1 MADKPVL
8 AQAPGAD
15 REAAAAPEA
24 GVDDDG
30 AANGKARWQKQTF
43 EPSTAQRPE
52 RDVPFITASSRPV
65 EALYTRQDLADRNLE
80 HDADIGY
87 PGEFPYTR
95 GIHPTG
101 YRGKFWTMRQ
111 FAGFGTAEDSN
122 ERYRRLLESGQ
133 TGLSVAFHHPTLVG
147 RDSDDPIARG
157 EVGKQGVAVDS
168 LADMETLFDR
178 IPLDQVTTSMTINH
192 PACVLLCM
200 YVAVGEKKGIDRKV
214 LAGTIQNDVLKEFIA
229 QKTFVFPPRPTMRIM
244 GDIIEWCTA
253 ELPRWNWVSVSG
265 YHIREAGS
273 TAVQE
278 LAFTLRDGM
287 EYIQVG
293 LDRGLDI
300 DAFAPRLSFFFNAH
314 NDLFE
319 EVAKYRAAR
328 KLWARYMRDRYG
340 AKSPRSWWMRFHTQ
354 TAGCTLL
361 DRQPRNNVMRVTIQA
376 LAAVMGGTQSLH
388 TNALDETIA
397 LPTEEHAIIALRTQQ
412 VIAHESGVA
421 NTVDPLGGS
430 YYVES
435 LTADMEQE
443 AEEIFAKIDE
453 LGGMVAA
460 IDNGYP
466 QREIQEAAYQYQK
479 EIEGNDRIIV
489 GQNAFIE
496 EMGEP
501 IDYLYI
507 DDSIEEKQVERLAGL
522 RQRRD
527 AGAVERALERVR
539 GAASSDDNLMPA
551 ILEAVHG
558 YATVGEICGAMREVF
573 GEYQEQPIF

>member
-1 MADKPVL
+1 MAYKPVL
-8 AQAPGAD
+8 PRSALTECECVTDPEGNAD
-15 REAAAAPEA
+15 HKPS
-24 GVDDDG
+24 
-30 AANGKARWQKQTF
+30 NGKARWYKQTF
-43 EPSTAQRPE
+43 DPVIAKHPE
-52 RDVPFITASSRPV
+52 RDAAFITASSTPV
-65 EALYTRQDLADRNLE
+65 EALYTREDLADRNLSY
-80 HDADIGY
+80 ATDIGY

-101 YRGKFWTMRQ
+101 YRGKLWTMRQ

-122 ERYRRLLESGQ
+122 ERYLRLLELGQ

-147 RDSDDPIARG
+147 RDSDEPISRG
-157 EVGKQGVAVDS
+157 EVGKQGVAIDS

-200 YVAVGEKKGIDRKV
+200 YVAAGEKKGIAPQD

-229 QKTFVFPPRPTMRIM
+229 QKTFVFPPIPTMRIM
-244 GDIIEWCTA
+244 GDVIEWCTA
-253 ELPRWNWVSVSG
+253 EMPRWNWVSVSG

-273 TAVQE
+273 TAAQE

-287 EYIQVG
+287 EYVQVG

-300 DAFAPRLSFFFNAH
+300 DSFAPRLSFFFNAH

-340 AKSPRSWWMRFHTQ
+340 AKSPRSWWIRFHAQ

-361 DRQPRNNVMRVTIQA
+361 DRQPRNNVMRVTLQA

-397 LPTEEHAIIALRTQQ
+397 LPTEENALIALRTQQ
-412 VIAHESGVA
+412 IIAHESGVA

-435 LTADMEQE
+435 LTADMEEQ
-443 AEEIFAKIDE
+443 AEEIFTKIDE

-479 EIEGNDRIIV
+479 EIEENQRVIV
-489 GQNAFIE
+489 GQNDFTGE
-496 EMGEP
+496 VGEP

-507 DDSIEEKQVERLAGL
+507 DDTVEEKQVERLAAL
-522 RQRRD
+522 RRRRD
-527 AGAVERALERVR
+527 AGAVERAVEAVR
-539 GAASSDDNLMPA
+539 CAAASDVNLMPA
-551 ILEAVHG
+551 ILEAVHA
-558 YATVGEICGAMREVF
+558 YATVGEICGAMRDVF

>member
-1 MADKPVL
+1 MTDDPVL
-8 AQAPGAD
+8 TQPRETESAPGS
-15 REAAAAPEA
+15 E
-24 GVDDDG
+24 
-30 AANGKARWQKQTF
+30 NGKARWQKVTY
-43 EPSTAQRPE
+43 EPAREQRPE

-65 EALYTRQDLADRNLE
+65 QALYAAEDVAQRGVKFDR
-80 HDADIGY
+80 DVGY

-101 YRGKFWTMRQ
+101 YRGKLWTMRQ
-111 FAGFGTAEDSN
+111 FAGFGTARDSN
-122 ERYRRLLESGQ
+122 QRYKKLLESGQ

-157 EVGKQGVAVDS
+157 EVGKQGVAIDS
-168 LADMETLFDR
+168 LADMETLFDE
-178 IPLDQVTTSMTINH
+178 IPQDEVTTSMTINH
-192 PACVLLCM
+192 PAIVLLAM
-200 YVAVGEKKGIDRKV
+200 YVAAAENKGIDRKL

-244 GDIIEWCTA
+244 GDIIEWCTV

-273 TAVQE
+273 TAAQE

-293 LDRGLDI
+293 LERGLDV

-328 KLWARYMRDRYG
+328 NLWARYMRERYG

-361 DRQPRNNVMRVTIQA
+361 DRQPRNNLMRVTIQA

-397 LPTEEHAIIALRTQQ
+397 LPTEENAILALRTQQ
-412 VIAHESGVA
+412 VIAYESGVS
-421 NTVDPLGGS
+421 NTIDPLGGS
-430 YYVES
+430 YFVES
-435 LTADMEQE
+435 LTADMERE

-453 LGGMVAA
+453 LGGMVPA

-466 QREIQEAAYQYQK
+466 QREIQEAAFQYQK
-479 EIEGNDRIIV
+479 EIEAEERIIV
-489 GQNAFIE
+489 GQNAFTDDIS
-496 EMGEP
+496 EP
-501 IDYLYI
+501 IEYLYI
-507 DDSIEEKQVERLAGL
+507 DDSVEDEQIEALNAL
-522 RQRRD
+522 RARRD
-527 AGAVERALERVR
+527 AAAVERTLEGVR
-539 GAASSDDNLMPA
+539 RAAQGDDNLMPA
-551 ILEAVHG
+551 ILEAVHV
-558 YATVGEICGAMREVF
+558 YATVGEICGAMRDVF

>member
-8 AQAPGAD
+8 SRSAVTECEGVTGPEGNAD
-15 REAAAAPEA
+15 QKPS
-24 GVDDDG
+24 
-30 AANGKARWQKQTF
+30 NGKARWYKQTF
-43 EPSTAQRPE
+43 DPVIAKHPE
-52 RDVPFITASSRPV
+52 RDAAFITASSTPV
-65 EALYTRQDLADRNLE
+65 EALYTREDLADRNLSF
-80 HDADIGY
+80 DRDIGY

-101 YRGKFWTMRQ
+101 YRGKLWTMRQ

-122 ERYRRLLESGQ
+122 ERYLRLLELGQ

-147 RDSDDPIARG
+147 RDSDEPISRG
-157 EVGKQGVAVDS
+157 EVGKQGVAIDS

-200 YVAVGEKKGIDRKV
+200 YVAAGEKKGIAPQD

-229 QKTFVFPPRPTMRIM
+229 QKTFVFPPIPTMRIM
-244 GDIIEWCTA
+244 GDVIEWCTA
-253 ELPRWNWVSVSG
+253 EMPRWNWVSVSG

-273 TAVQE
+273 TAAQE

-287 EYIQVG
+287 EYVQAG

-300 DAFAPRLSFFFNAH
+300 DSFAPRLSFFFNAH

-340 AKSPRSWWMRFHTQ
+340 AKSPRSWWIRFHAQ

-361 DRQPRNNVMRVTIQA
+361 DRQPRNNVMRVTLQA

-397 LPTEEHAIIALRTQQ
+397 LPTEENALIALRTQQ
-412 VIAHESGVA
+412 IIAHESGVA

-435 LTADMEQE
+435 LTADMEEQ
-443 AEEIFAKIDE
+443 AEEIFTKIDE

-479 EIEGNDRIIV
+479 EIEDNQRIIV
-489 GQNAFIE
+489 GQNDFTGE
-496 EMGEP
+496 LGEP

-507 DDSIEEKQVERLAGL
+507 DDTVEEKQVERLAAL
-522 RQRRD
+522 RRRRD
-527 AGAVERALERVR
+527 AGRVERALEAVR
-539 GAASSDDNLMPA
+539 YAAGSDANLMPA
-551 ILEAVHG
+551 ILEAVHA
-558 YATVGEICGAMREVF
+558 YATVGEICGAMRDVF

>member
-8 AQAPGAD
+8 PRSAVTECEGVTDPEGNAD
-15 REAAAAPEA
+15 HKPS
-24 GVDDDG
+24 
-30 AANGKARWQKQTF
+30 NGKARWYKQTF
-43 EPSTAQRPE
+43 DPVIAKHPE
-52 RDVPFITASSRPV
+52 RDAAFITASSTPV
-65 EALYTRQDLADRNLE
+65 EALYTREDLADRNLSF
-80 HDADIGY
+80 DRDIGY

-101 YRGKFWTMRQ
+101 YRGKLWTMRQ

-122 ERYRRLLESGQ
+122 ERYLRLLELGQ

-147 RDSDDPIARG
+147 RDSDEPISRG
-157 EVGKQGVAVDS
+157 EVGKQGVAIDS

-200 YVAVGEKKGIDRKV
+200 YVAAGEKKGIAPQD

-229 QKTFVFPPRPTMRIM
+229 QKTFVFPPIPTMRIM
-244 GDIIEWCTA
+244 GDVIEWCTA
-253 ELPRWNWVSVSG
+253 EMPRWNWVSVSG

-273 TAVQE
+273 TAAQE
-278 LAFTLRDGM
+278 LAFALRDGM
-287 EYIQVG
+287 EYVQVG

-300 DAFAPRLSFFFNAH
+300 DSFAPRLSFFFNAH

-340 AKSPRSWWMRFHTQ
+340 AKSPRSWWIRFHAQ

-361 DRQPRNNVMRVTIQA
+361 DRQPRNNVMRVTLQA

-397 LPTEEHAIIALRTQQ
+397 LPTEENALIALRTQQ
-412 VIAHESGVA
+412 IIAHESGVA

-435 LTADMEQE
+435 LTADMEEQ
-443 AEEIFAKIDE
+443 AEEIFTKIDE

-479 EIEGNDRIIV
+479 EIEDNQRIIV
-489 GQNAFIE
+489 GQNDFTGE
-496 EMGEP
+496 LGEP

-507 DDSIEEKQVERLAGL
+507 DDTVEEKQVERLAAL
-522 RQRRD
+522 RRRRD
-527 AGAVERALERVR
+527 AGAVERAVEAVR
-539 GAASSDDNLMPA
+539 CAAASDVNLMPA
-551 ILEAVHG
+551 ILEAVHA
-558 YATVGEICGAMREVF
+558 YATVGEICGAMRDVF

>member
-1 MADKPVL
+1 
-8 AQAPGAD
+8 
-15 REAAAAPEA
+15 
-24 GVDDDG
+24 
-30 AANGKARWQKQTF
+30 
-43 EPSTAQRPE
+43 
-52 RDVPFITASSRPV
+52 
-65 EALYTRQDLADRNLE
+65 
-80 HDADIGY
+80 
-87 PGEFPYTR
+87 
-95 GIHPTG
+95 
-101 YRGKFWTMRQ
+101 MRQ
-111 FAGFGTAEDSN
+111 FAGFGSPEDSN
-122 ERYRRLLESGQ
+122 RRFRRLLESGQ

-157 EVGKQGVAVDS
+157 EVGKQGVAIDS
-168 LADMETLFDR
+168 LADMEALFDE

-192 PACVLLCM
+192 PACVLLAM
-200 YVAVGEKKGIDRKV
+200 YVAAGAKKGIERKV

-244 GDIIEWCTA
+244 GDVIEWCTA
-253 ELPRWNWVSVSG
+253 ELPLWNWVSVSG

-273 TAVQE
+273 TAAQE

-300 DAFAPRLSFFFNAH
+300 DDFAPRLSFFFNAH

-328 KLWARYMRDRYG
+328 KIWARHMRERYG

-361 DRQPRNNVMRVTIQA
+361 DRQPRNNVMRVTLQA
-376 LAAVMGGTQSLH
+376 LAAVLGGTQSLH

-397 LPTEEHAIIALRTQQ
+397 LPTEENAIIALRTQQ
-412 VIAHESGVA
+412 VIAHESGVT

-430 YYVES
+430 YFIEA
-435 LTADMEQE
+435 LTADLENE

-460 IDNGYP
+460 IDDGYP
-466 QREIQEAAYQYQK
+466 QREIQESAYRYQK
-479 EIEGNDRIIV
+479 EIEEQQRIIV
-489 GQNAFIE
+489 GQNALTE
-496 EMGEP
+496 DGAQP

-507 DDSIEEKQVERLAGL
+507 DDSVEAVQVERLTAL
-522 RQRRD
+522 RRRRD
-527 AGAVERALERVR
+527 AGEVQRALDGVR
-539 GAASSDDNLMPA
+539 AAAGGDDNLMPR
-551 ILEAVHG
+551 ILEAVHA
-558 YATVGEICGAMREVF
+558 YATVGEICGAMRDVF
-573 GEYQEQPIF
+573 GEYHEQPIF

>member
-8 AQAPGAD
+8 PRSAVTECEGVTDPEGNAD
-15 REAAAAPEA
+15 HKPS
-24 GVDDDG
+24 
-30 AANGKARWQKQTF
+30 NGKARWYKQTF
-43 EPSTAQRPE
+43 NPVIAKHPE
-52 RDVPFITASSRPV
+52 RDAAFITASSTPV
-65 EALYTRQDLADRNLE
+65 EALYTREDLADRNLSY
-80 HDADIGY
+80 DTDIGY

-95 GIHPTG
+95 GVHPTG
-101 YRGKFWTMRQ
+101 YRGKLWTMRQ

-122 ERYRRLLESGQ
+122 ERYLRLLELGQ

-147 RDSDDPIARG
+147 RDSDEPICRG
-157 EVGKQGVAVDS
+157 EVGKQGVAIDS

-200 YVAVGEKKGIDRKV
+200 YVAAGEKKGIAPQD

-229 QKTFVFPPRPTMRIM
+229 QKTFVFPPIPTMRIM
-244 GDIIEWCTA
+244 GDVIEWCTA
-253 ELPRWNWVSVSG
+253 EMPRWNWVSVSG

-273 TAVQE
+273 TAAQE
-278 LAFTLRDGM
+278 LAFALRDGM
-287 EYIQVG
+287 EYVQVG

-300 DAFAPRLSFFFNAH
+300 DSFAPRLSFFFNAH

-340 AKSPRSWWMRFHTQ
+340 AKSPRSWWIRFHAQ
-354 TAGCTLL
+354 TAGCTLF
-361 DRQPRNNVMRVTIQA
+361 DRQPRNNVMRVTLQA

-397 LPTEEHAIIALRTQQ
+397 LPTEENALIALRTQQ
-412 VIAHESGVA
+412 IIAHESGVA

-435 LTADMEQE
+435 LTADMEEQ
-443 AEEIFAKIDE
+443 AEGIFTKIDE

-479 EIEGNDRIIV
+479 EIEENQRVIV
-489 GQNAFIE
+489 GQNDFTD

-507 DDSIEEKQVERLAGL
+507 DDTVEEKQVERLAAL
-522 RQRRD
+522 RRRRD
-527 AGAVERALERVR
+527 AGAVERAVEAVR
-539 GAASSDDNLMPA
+539 CAAASDVNLMPA
-551 ILEAVHG
+551 ILEAVHA
-558 YATVGEICGAMREVF
+558 YATVGEICGAMRDVF

>member
-8 AQAPGAD
+8 PRSAVTECEGVTDPEGNAD
-15 REAAAAPEA
+15 HKPS
-24 GVDDDG
+24 
-30 AANGKARWQKQTF
+30 NGKARWYKQTF
-43 EPSTAQRPE
+43 DPVIAKHPE
-52 RDVPFITASSRPV
+52 RDAAFITASSTPV
-65 EALYTRQDLADRNLE
+65 EALYTREDLAARNLSY
-80 HDADIGY
+80 DTDIGY

-101 YRGKFWTMRQ
+101 YRGKLWTMRQ

-122 ERYRRLLESGQ
+122 ERYLRLLELGQ

-147 RDSDDPIARG
+147 RDSDEPISRG
-157 EVGKQGVAVDS
+157 EVGKQGVAIDS

-200 YVAVGEKKGIDRKV
+200 YVAAGEKKGIAPQD

-229 QKTFVFPPRPTMRIM
+229 QKTFVFPPIPTMRIM
-244 GDIIEWCTA
+244 GDVIEWCTA
-253 ELPRWNWVSVSG
+253 EMPRWNWVSVSG

-273 TAVQE
+273 TAAQE

-287 EYIQVG
+287 EYVQVG

-300 DAFAPRLSFFFNAH
+300 DSFAPRLSFFFNAH

-340 AKSPRSWWMRFHTQ
+340 AKSPRSWWIRFHAQ

-361 DRQPRNNVMRVTIQA
+361 DRQPRNNVMRVTLQA

-397 LPTEEHAIIALRTQQ
+397 LPTEENALIALRTQQ
-412 VIAHESGVA
+412 IIAHESGVA

-435 LTADMEQE
+435 LTADMEEQ
-443 AEEIFAKIDE
+443 AEEIFTKIDE

-479 EIEGNDRIIV
+479 EIEENQRVIV
-489 GQNAFIE
+489 GQNDFTGE
-496 EMGEP
+496 VGEP

-507 DDSIEEKQVERLAGL
+507 DDTVEEKQVERLAAL
-522 RQRRD
+522 RRRRD
-527 AGAVERALERVR
+527 AGAVERAVEAVR
-539 GAASSDDNLMPA
+539 CAAASDVNLMPA
-551 ILEAVHG
+551 ILEAVHA
-558 YATVGEICGAMREVF
+558 YATVGEICGAMRDVF

>member
-1 MADKPVL
+1 
-8 AQAPGAD
+8 
-15 REAAAAPEA
+15 
-24 GVDDDG
+24 
-30 AANGKARWQKQTF
+30 
-43 EPSTAQRPE
+43 
-52 RDVPFITASSRPV
+52 
-65 EALYTRQDLADRNLE
+65 
-80 HDADIGY
+80 
-87 PGEFPYTR
+87 
-95 GIHPTG
+95 
-101 YRGKFWTMRQ
+101 
-111 FAGFGTAEDSN
+111 
-122 ERYRRLLESGQ
+122 
-133 TGLSVAFHHPTLVG
+133 
-147 RDSDDPIARG
+147 
-157 EVGKQGVAVDS
+157 
-168 LADMETLFDR
+168 
-178 IPLDQVTTSMTINH
+178 
-192 PACVLLCM
+192 VLLAM
-200 YVAVGEKKGIDRKV
+200 YVAAAENKGVDRKL

-244 GDIIEWCTA
+244 GDIIEWCTE

-273 TAVQE
+273 TAAQE

-293 LDRGLDI
+293 VERGLDV
-300 DAFAPRLSFFFNAH
+300 DTFAPRLSFFFNAH

-340 AKSPRSWWMRFHTQ
+340 AKSERSWWMRFHTQ

-361 DRQPRNNVMRVTIQA
+361 DRQPRNNVMRVTVQA

-388 TNALDETIA
+388 TNAMDETIA
-397 LPTEEHAIIALRTQQ
+397 LPTEENAIIALRTQQ
-412 VIAHESGVA
+412 VIAYESGVS

-430 YYVES
+430 YYVEA
-435 LTADMEQE
+435 LTADLERE

-479 EIEGNDRIIV
+479 EIEDRDRIIV
-489 GQNAFIE
+489 GQNEFAE
-496 EMGEP
+496 ESGDP

-507 DDSIEEKQVERLAGL
+507 DDSVEDEQLDRLEDL
-522 RQRRD
+522 RRRRD
-527 AGAVERALERVR
+527 ADAVQRAVDRVR
-539 GAASSDDNLMPA
+539 QAAAGNENLMPA
-551 ILEAVHG
+551 ILQAVHA
-558 YATVGEICGAMREVF
+558 YATVGEICGAMRDVF

>member
-8 AQAPGAD
+8 PRSAVTECEGVTDPEGNAD
-15 REAAAAPEA
+15 HKPS
-24 GVDDDG
+24 
-30 AANGKARWQKQTF
+30 NGKARWYKQTF
-43 EPSTAQRPE
+43 DPVIAKHPE
-52 RDVPFITASSRPV
+52 RDAAFITASSTPV
-65 EALYTRQDLADRNLE
+65 EALYTREDLADRNLSY
-80 HDADIGY
+80 DTDIGY

-101 YRGKFWTMRQ
+101 YRGKLWTMRQ

-122 ERYRRLLESGQ
+122 ERYLRLLELGQ

-147 RDSDDPIARG
+147 RDSDEPICRG
-157 EVGKQGVAVDS
+157 EVGKQGVAIDS

-200 YVAVGEKKGIDRKV
+200 YVAAGEKKGIAPQD

-229 QKTFVFPPRPTMRIM
+229 QKTFVFPPIPTMRIM
-244 GDIIEWCTA
+244 GDVIEWCTA
-253 ELPRWNWVSVSG
+253 EMPRWNWVSVSG

-273 TAVQE
+273 TAAQE
-278 LAFTLRDGM
+278 LAFALRDGM
-287 EYIQVG
+287 EYVQVG

-300 DAFAPRLSFFFNAH
+300 DSFAPRLSFFFNAH

-340 AKSPRSWWMRFHTQ
+340 AKSPRSWWIRFHAQ

-361 DRQPRNNVMRVTIQA
+361 DRQPRNNVMRVTLQA

-397 LPTEEHAIIALRTQQ
+397 LPTEENALIALRTQQ
-412 VIAHESGVA
+412 IIAHESGVA

-435 LTADMEQE
+435 LTADMEEQ
-443 AEEIFAKIDE
+443 AEEIFTKIDE

-479 EIEGNDRIIV
+479 EIEENQRVIV
-489 GQNAFIE
+489 GQNDFMG

-507 DDSIEEKQVERLAGL
+507 DDTVEEKQVERLAAL
-522 RQRRD
+522 RRRRD
-527 AGAVERALERVR
+527 AGAVERAVEAVR
-539 GAASSDDNLMPA
+539 GAAASDVNLMPA
-551 ILEAVHG
+551 ILEAVHA
-558 YATVGEICGAMREVF
+558 YATVGEICGAMRDVF

>member
-1 MADKPVL
+1 MTDEPVL
-8 AQAPGAD
+8 TQS
-15 REAAAAPEA
+15 REAESASES
-24 GVDDDG
+24 DS
-30 AANGKARWQKQTF
+30 GKARWERMTYRPAT
-43 EPSTAQRPE
+43 EQRAE
-52 RDVPFITASSRPV
+52 RDAPFITASSRPV
-65 EALYTRQDLADRNLE
+65 EPLYTADDLAARGVAYD
-80 HDADIGY
+80 DDVGY

-101 YRGKFWTMRQ
+101 YRGKLWTMRQ
-111 FAGFGTAEDSN
+111 FSGFGTPRDSN
-122 ERYRRLLESGQ
+122 QRYKKLLESGQ

-157 EVGKQGVAVDS
+157 EVGKQGVAIDS
-168 LADMETLFDR
+168 LADMEILFDE
-178 IPLDQVTTSMTINH
+178 IPQDQVTTSMTINH
-192 PACVLLCM
+192 PAIVLLAM
-200 YVAVGEKKGIDRKV
+200 YVAAAENKGIDRKL

-273 TAVQE
+273 TAAQE

-293 LDRGLDI
+293 LERGLDV
-300 DAFAPRLSFFFNAH
+300 DTFAPRLSFFFNAH

-397 LPTEEHAIIALRTQQ
+397 LPTEENAIIALRTQQ
-412 VIAHESGVA
+412 VIAEESGIT
-421 NTVDPLGGS
+421 NTIDPLGGS

-435 LTADMEQE
+435 LTADMERE

-466 QREIQEAAYQYQK
+466 QREIQEAAFQYQK
-479 EIEGNDRIIV
+479 EIEDHDRIIV
-489 GQNAFIE
+489 GQNRYTTEVTDPIE
-496 EMGEP
+496 
-501 IDYLYI
+501 YLYI
-507 DDSIEEKQVERLAGL
+507 DDSVEDEQVQALEEL
-522 RQRRD
+522 RGRRD
-527 AGAVERALERVR
+527 GDAVERALVEVR
-539 GAASSDDNLMPA
+539 NAAAGDDNLMPP
-551 ILEAVHG
+551 ILAAVHA
-558 YATVGEICGAMREVF
+558 YATIGEICGAMREVF

>member
-1 MADKPVL
+1 MSEDPVVIEPAAKP
-8 AQAPGAD
+8 D
-15 REAAAAPEA
+15 EEA
-24 GVDDDG
+24 GASD
-30 AANGKARWQKQTF
+30 NGKSRWEKETYAPAA
-43 EPSTAQRPE
+43 ERRPE
-52 RDVPFITASSRPV
+52 RDIPFITTSSRPV
-65 EALYTRQDLADRNLE
+65 NALYTREDLAERGLSYD
-80 HDADIGY
+80 DDIGY
-87 PGEFPYTR
+87 PGEYPYTR

-101 YRGKFWTMRQ
+101 YRGKLWTMRQ
-111 FAGFGTAEDSN
+111 FSGFGTALDSN
-122 ERYRRLLESGQ
+122 RRYRKLLESGQ

-157 EVGKQGVAVDS
+157 EVGKQGVAIDS
-168 LADMETLFDR
+168 LEDMEVLFDQ
-178 IPLDQVTTSMTINH
+178 IPLDKVTTSMTINH
-192 PACVLLCM
+192 PACVLLAM
-200 YVAVGEKKGIDRKV
+200 YVAAGEKRGIDRKV

-229 QKTFVFPPRPTMRIM
+229 QKTFVFPPRPTMRLM
-244 GDIIEWCTA
+244 GDVIEWCTA
-253 ELPRWNWVSVSG
+253 ELPLWNWVSVSG

-287 EYIQVG
+287 EYVEVG
-293 LDRGLDI
+293 LERGLDI

-328 KLWARYMRDRYG
+328 KLWGRYMRERCG

-354 TAGCTLL
+354 TAGCSLL
-361 DRQPRNNVMRVTIQA
+361 DRQPRNNVMRVTVQA

-397 LPTEEHAIIALRTQQ
+397 LPTEENAIIALRTQQ

-421 NTVDPLGGS
+421 NTIDPLGGS

-435 LTADMEQE
+435 LTSDMERG
-443 AEEIFAKIDE
+443 AEEIFAKIEE

-460 IDNGYP
+460 IENGYP
-466 QREIQEAAYQYQK
+466 QRELQEAAFQYQK
-479 EIEGNDRIIV
+479 EIEARQRIIV
-489 GQNAFIE
+489 GENEFVEDIS
-496 EMGEP
+496 EP

-507 DDSIEEKQVERLAGL
+507 EDSVEDEQNARLEAL
-522 RQRRD
+522 RKRRD
-527 AGAVERALERVR
+527 SDAVAGAIDAVR
-539 GAASSDDNLMPA
+539 QAAGSNENLMPR
-551 ILEAVHG
+551 ILEAVHA
-558 YATVGEICGAMREVF
+558 YATVGEICGAMRDVF

>member
-8 AQAPGAD
+8 PRSAVTECEGVTGPEGNAD
-15 REAAAAPEA
+15 HKPS
-24 GVDDDG
+24 
-30 AANGKARWQKQTF
+30 NGKARWYKQTF
-43 EPSTAQRPE
+43 NPVIAKHPE
-52 RDVPFITASSRPV
+52 RDAAFITASSTPV
-65 EALYTRQDLADRNLE
+65 EALYTREDLADRNLSY
-80 HDADIGY
+80 DTDIGY

-95 GIHPTG
+95 GVHPTG
-101 YRGKFWTMRQ
+101 YRGKLWTMRQ

-122 ERYRRLLESGQ
+122 ERYLRLLELGQ

-147 RDSDDPIARG
+147 RDSDEPICRG
-157 EVGKQGVAVDS
+157 EVGKQGVAIDS

-200 YVAVGEKKGIDRKV
+200 YVAAGEKKGIAPQD

-229 QKTFVFPPRPTMRIM
+229 QKTFVFPPIPTMRIM
-244 GDIIEWCTA
+244 GDVIEWCTA
-253 ELPRWNWVSVSG
+253 EMPRWNWVSVSG

-273 TAVQE
+273 TAAQE
-278 LAFTLRDGM
+278 LAFALRDGM
-287 EYIQVG
+287 EYVQVG

-300 DAFAPRLSFFFNAH
+300 DSFAPRLSFFFNAH

-340 AKSPRSWWMRFHTQ
+340 AKSPRSWWIRFHAQ

-361 DRQPRNNVMRVTIQA
+361 DRQPRNNVMRVTLQA

-397 LPTEEHAIIALRTQQ
+397 LPTEENALIALRTQQ
-412 VIAHESGVA
+412 IIAHESGVA

-435 LTADMEQE
+435 LTADMEEQ
-443 AEEIFAKIDE
+443 AEEIFTKIDE

-479 EIEGNDRIIV
+479 EIEDNQRIIV
-489 GQNAFIE
+489 GQNDFTGE
-496 EMGEP
+496 LGEP

-507 DDSIEEKQVERLAGL
+507 DDTVEEKQVERLAAL
-522 RQRRD
+522 RRRRD
-527 AGAVERALERVR
+527 AGAVERALEAVR
-539 GAASSDDNLMPA
+539 CAAGSDVNLMPV
-551 ILEAVHG
+551 ILEAVHA
-558 YATVGEICGAMREVF
+558 YATVGEICGAMRDVF

>member
-8 AQAPGAD
+8 SRSAVTECEGVTGPEGNAD
-15 REAAAAPEA
+15 HKPS
-24 GVDDDG
+24 
-30 AANGKARWQKQTF
+30 NGKARWYKQTF
-43 EPSTAQRPE
+43 DPVIAKHPE
-52 RDVPFITASSRPV
+52 RDAAFITASSTPV
-65 EALYTRQDLADRNLE
+65 EALYSREDLADRNLSF
-80 HDADIGY
+80 DRDIGY

-101 YRGKFWTMRQ
+101 YRGKLWTMRQ

-122 ERYRRLLESGQ
+122 ERYLRLLELGQ

-147 RDSDDPIARG
+147 RDSDEPISRG
-157 EVGKQGVAVDS
+157 EVGKQGVAIDS

-200 YVAVGEKKGIDRKV
+200 YVAAGEKKGIAPQD

-229 QKTFVFPPRPTMRIM
+229 QKTFVFPPIPTMRIM
-244 GDIIEWCTA
+244 GDVIEWCTA
-253 ELPRWNWVSVSG
+253 EMPRWNWVSVSG

-273 TAVQE
+273 TAAQE

-287 EYIQVG
+287 EYVQAG

-300 DAFAPRLSFFFNAH
+300 DSFAPRLSFFFNAH

-340 AKSPRSWWMRFHTQ
+340 AKSPRSWWIRFHAQ

-361 DRQPRNNVMRVTIQA
+361 DRQPRNNVMRVTLQA

-397 LPTEEHAIIALRTQQ
+397 LPTEENALIALRTQQ
-412 VIAHESGVA
+412 IIAHESGVA

-435 LTADMEQE
+435 LTADMEEQ
-443 AEEIFAKIDE
+443 AEEIFTKIDE

-479 EIEGNDRIIV
+479 EIEDNQRIIV
-489 GQNAFIE
+489 GQNDFTGE
-496 EMGEP
+496 LGEP

-507 DDSIEEKQVERLAGL
+507 DDTVEEKQVERLAAL
-522 RQRRD
+522 RRRRD
-527 AGAVERALERVR
+527 AGAVERALEAVR
-539 GAASSDDNLMPA
+539 YAAGSDANLMPA
-551 ILEAVHG
+551 ILEAVHA
-558 YATVGEICGAMREVF
+558 YATVGEICGAMRDVF

>member
-1 MADKPVL
+1 MADDPVVTE
-8 AQAPGAD
+8 PGVEKERRASSSAD
-15 REAAAAPEA
+15 N
-24 GVDDDG
+24 
-30 AANGKARWQKQTF
+30 NGKARWLRQSY
-43 EPSTAQRPE
+43 EPATAHCSE

-65 EALYTRQDLADRNLE
+65 EPLYTREDLADRGLSY
-80 HDADIGY
+80 DRDIGY
-87 PGEFPYTR
+87 PGEYPYTR

-101 YRGKFWTMRQ
+101 YRGKLWTMRQ
-111 FAGFGTAEDSN
+111 FAGFGSPEDSN
-122 ERYRRLLESGQ
+122 RRFRRLLESGQ

-157 EVGKQGVAVDS
+157 EVGKQGVAIDS
-168 LADMETLFDR
+168 LADMEALFNE

-192 PACVLLCM
+192 PACVLLAM
-200 YVAVGEKKGIDRKV
+200 YVAAGAKKGIERKV

-244 GDIIEWCTA
+244 GDVIEWCTA
-253 ELPRWNWVSVSG
+253 ELPLWNWVSVSG

-273 TAVQE
+273 TAAQE

-300 DAFAPRLSFFFNAH
+300 DDFAPRLSFFFNAH

-328 KLWARYMRDRYG
+328 KIWARHMRERYG

-361 DRQPRNNVMRVTIQA
+361 DRQPRNNVMRVTLQA
-376 LAAVMGGTQSLH
+376 LAAVLGGTQSLH

-397 LPTEEHAIIALRTQQ
+397 LPTEENAIIALRTQQ
-412 VIAHESGVA
+412 VIAHESGVT

-430 YYVES
+430 YFIEA
-435 LTADMEQE
+435 LTADLENE

-460 IDNGYP
+460 IDDGYP
-466 QREIQEAAYQYQK
+466 QREIQESAYRYQK
-479 EIEGNDRIIV
+479 EIEEQRRIIV
-489 GQNAFIE
+489 GQNALTE
-496 EMGEP
+496 DGAQP

-507 DDSIEEKQVERLAGL
+507 DDSVEAAQVERLTAL
-522 RQRRD
+522 RRRRD
-527 AGAVERALERVR
+527 AGEVQRALDGVR
-539 GAASSDDNLMPA
+539 AAAGGDDNLMPR
-551 ILEAVHG
+551 ILEAVHA
-558 YATVGEICGAMREVF
+558 YATVGEICGAMRDVF
-573 GEYQEQPIF
+573 GEYHEQPIF

>member
-8 AQAPGAD
+8 PRSAVTECEGVTDPEGNAD
-15 REAAAAPEA
+15 HKPS
-24 GVDDDG
+24 
-30 AANGKARWQKQTF
+30 NGKARWYKQTF
-43 EPSTAQRPE
+43 DPVIAKHPE
-52 RDVPFITASSRPV
+52 RDAAFITASSTPV
-65 EALYTRQDLADRNLE
+65 EALYTREDLAARNLSY
-80 HDADIGY
+80 DTDIGY

-101 YRGKFWTMRQ
+101 YRGKLWTMRQ

-122 ERYRRLLESGQ
+122 ERYLRLLELGQ

-147 RDSDDPIARG
+147 RDSDEPICRG
-157 EVGKQGVAVDS
+157 EVGKQGVAIDS

-200 YVAVGEKKGIDRKV
+200 YVAAGEKKGIAPQD

-229 QKTFVFPPRPTMRIM
+229 QKTFVFPPIPTMRIM
-244 GDIIEWCTA
+244 GDVIEWCTA
-253 ELPRWNWVSVSG
+253 EMPRWNWVSVSG

-273 TAVQE
+273 TAAQE

-287 EYIQVG
+287 EYVQAG

-300 DAFAPRLSFFFNAH
+300 DSFAPRLSFFFNAH

-340 AKSPRSWWMRFHTQ
+340 AKSPRSWWIRFHAQ

-361 DRQPRNNVMRVTIQA
+361 DRQPRNNVMRVTLQA

-397 LPTEEHAIIALRTQQ
+397 LPTEENALIALRTQQ
-412 VIAHESGVA
+412 IIAHESGVA

-435 LTADMEQE
+435 LTADMEE
-443 AEEIFAKIDE
+443 KAEGIFTKIDE

-479 EIEGNDRIIV
+479 EIEENQRVIV
-489 GQNAFIE
+489 GQNDFTG

-507 DDSIEEKQVERLAGL
+507 DDTVEEKQVERLAAL
-522 RQRRD
+522 RRRRD
-527 AGAVERALERVR
+527 AGAVERAVEAVR
-539 GAASSDDNLMPA
+539 CAAASDVNLMPA
-551 ILEAVHG
+551 ILEAVHA
-558 YATVGEICGAMREVF
+558 YATVGEICGAMRDVF

>member
-8 AQAPGAD
+8 PRSAVTECEGVTDPEGNAD
-15 REAAAAPEA
+15 HKPS
-24 GVDDDG
+24 
-30 AANGKARWQKQTF
+30 NGKARWYKQTF
-43 EPSTAQRPE
+43 DPVIAKHPE
-52 RDVPFITASSRPV
+52 RDAAFITASSTPV
-65 EALYTRQDLADRNLE
+65 EALYTREDLADRNLSY
-80 HDADIGY
+80 DTDIGY

-101 YRGKFWTMRQ
+101 YRGKLWTMRQ

-122 ERYRRLLESGQ
+122 ERYLRLLELGQ

-147 RDSDDPIARG
+147 RDSDEPISRG
-157 EVGKQGVAVDS
+157 EVGKQGVAIDS

-200 YVAVGEKKGIDRKV
+200 YVAAGEKKGIAPQD

-229 QKTFVFPPRPTMRIM
+229 QKTFVFPPIPSMRIM
-244 GDIIEWCTA
+244 GDVIEWCTA
-253 ELPRWNWVSVSG
+253 EMPRWNWVSVSG

-273 TAVQE
+273 TAAQE

-287 EYIQVG
+287 EYVQVG

-300 DAFAPRLSFFFNAH
+300 DSFAPRLSFFFNAH

-340 AKSPRSWWMRFHTQ
+340 AKSPRSWWIRFHAQ

-361 DRQPRNNVMRVTIQA
+361 DRQPRNNVMRVTLQA

-397 LPTEEHAIIALRTQQ
+397 LPTEENALIALRTQQ
-412 VIAHESGVA
+412 IIAHESGVA

-435 LTADMEQE
+435 LTADMEEQ
-443 AEEIFAKIDE
+443 AEEIFTKIDE

-479 EIEGNDRIIV
+479 EIEENQRVIV
-489 GQNAFIE
+489 GQNDFTG

-507 DDSIEEKQVERLAGL
+507 DDTVEEKQVERLAAL
-522 RQRRD
+522 RRRRD
-527 AGAVERALERVR
+527 AGAVERALEAVR
-539 GAASSDDNLMPA
+539 CAAGSDVNLMPA
-551 ILEAVHG
+551 ILEAVHA
-558 YATVGEICGAMREVF
+558 YATVGEICGAMRDVF

>member
-8 AQAPGAD
+8 PRSAVTECEGVTDPEGNAD
-15 REAAAAPEA
+15 HKPS
-24 GVDDDG
+24 
-30 AANGKARWQKQTF
+30 NGKARWYKQTF
-43 EPSTAQRPE
+43 DPVIAKHPE
-52 RDVPFITASSRPV
+52 RDAAFITASSTPV
-65 EALYTRQDLADRNLE
+65 EALYTREDLADRNLSY
-80 HDADIGY
+80 DTDIGY

-101 YRGKFWTMRQ
+101 YRGKLWTMRQ

-122 ERYRRLLESGQ
+122 ERYLRLLELGQ

-147 RDSDDPIARG
+147 RDSDEPICRG
-157 EVGKQGVAVDS
+157 EVGKQGVAIDS

-200 YVAVGEKKGIDRKV
+200 YVAAGEKKGIAPQD

-229 QKTFVFPPRPTMRIM
+229 QKTFVFPPIPTMRIM
-244 GDIIEWCTA
+244 GDVIEWCTA
-253 ELPRWNWVSVSG
+253 EMPRWNWVSVSG

-273 TAVQE
+273 TAAQE
-278 LAFTLRDGM
+278 LAFALRDGM
-287 EYIQVG
+287 EYVQVG

-300 DAFAPRLSFFFNAH
+300 DSFAPRLSFFFNAH

-340 AKSPRSWWMRFHTQ
+340 AKSPRSWWIRFHAQ

-361 DRQPRNNVMRVTIQA
+361 DRQPRNNVMRVTLQA

-397 LPTEEHAIIALRTQQ
+397 LPTEENALIALRTQQ
-412 VIAHESGVA
+412 IIAHESGVA

-435 LTADMEQE
+435 LTADMEEQ
-443 AEEIFAKIDE
+443 AEEIFTKIDE

-479 EIEGNDRIIV
+479 EIEENQRVIV
-489 GQNAFIE
+489 GQNDFTG

-507 DDSIEEKQVERLAGL
+507 DDTVEEKQVERLAAL
-522 RQRRD
+522 RRRRD
-527 AGAVERALERVR
+527 AGAVERAVEAVR
-539 GAASSDDNLMPA
+539 GAAASDVNLMPA
-551 ILEAVHG
+551 ILEAVHA
-558 YATVGEICGAMREVF
+558 YATVGEICGAMRDVF

>member
-8 AQAPGAD
+8 PRSAVTECEGVTDPEGNAD
-15 REAAAAPEA
+15 HKPS
-24 GVDDDG
+24 
-30 AANGKARWQKQTF
+30 NGKARWYKQTF
-43 EPSTAQRPE
+43 DPVIAKHPE
-52 RDVPFITASSRPV
+52 RDAAFITASSTPV
-65 EALYTRQDLADRNLE
+65 EALYTREDLAARNLSY
-80 HDADIGY
+80 DTDIGY

-101 YRGKFWTMRQ
+101 YRGKLWTMRQ

-122 ERYRRLLESGQ
+122 ERYLRLLELGQ

-147 RDSDDPIARG
+147 RDSDEPICRG
-157 EVGKQGVAVDS
+157 EVGKQGVAIDS

-200 YVAVGEKKGIDRKV
+200 YVAAGEKKGIAPQD

-229 QKTFVFPPRPTMRIM
+229 QKTFVFPPIPTMRIM
-244 GDIIEWCTA
+244 GDVIEWCTA
-253 ELPRWNWVSVSG
+253 EMPRWNWVSVSG

-273 TAVQE
+273 TAAQE

-287 EYIQVG
+287 EYVQVG

-300 DAFAPRLSFFFNAH
+300 DSFAPRLSFFFNAH

-340 AKSPRSWWMRFHTQ
+340 AKSPRSWWIRFHAQ

-361 DRQPRNNVMRVTIQA
+361 DRQPRNNVMRVTLQA

-397 LPTEEHAIIALRTQQ
+397 LPTEENALIALRTQQ
-412 VIAHESGVA
+412 IIAHESGVA

-435 LTADMEQE
+435 LTADMEEQ
-443 AEEIFAKIDE
+443 AEEIFTKIDE

-479 EIEGNDRIIV
+479 EIEENQRVIV
-489 GQNAFIE
+489 GQNDFTG

-507 DDSIEEKQVERLAGL
+507 DDTVEEKQVERLAAL
-522 RQRRD
+522 RRRRD
-527 AGAVERALERVR
+527 AGAVERAVEAVR
-539 GAASSDDNLMPA
+539 GAAASDVNLMPA
-551 ILEAVHG
+551 ILEAVHA
-558 YATVGEICGAMREVF
+558 YATVGEICGAMRDVF

>member
-8 AQAPGAD
+8 PRSAVTECEGVTDPEGNAD
-15 REAAAAPEA
+15 HKPS
-24 GVDDDG
+24 
-30 AANGKARWQKQTF
+30 NGKARWYKQTF
-43 EPSTAQRPE
+43 DPVIAKHPE
-52 RDVPFITASSRPV
+52 RDAAFITASSTPV
-65 EALYTRQDLADRNLE
+65 EALYTREDLAARNLSY
-80 HDADIGY
+80 DTDIGY

-101 YRGKFWTMRQ
+101 YRGKLWTMRQ

-122 ERYRRLLESGQ
+122 ERYLRLLELGQ

-147 RDSDDPIARG
+147 RDSDEPICRG
-157 EVGKQGVAVDS
+157 EVGKQGVAIDS

-200 YVAVGEKKGIDRKV
+200 YVAAGEKKGIAPQD

-229 QKTFVFPPRPTMRIM
+229 QKTFVFPPIPTMRIM
-244 GDIIEWCTA
+244 GDVIEWCTA
-253 ELPRWNWVSVSG
+253 EMPRWNWVSVSG

-273 TAVQE
+273 TAAQE

-287 EYIQVG
+287 EYVQVG

-300 DAFAPRLSFFFNAH
+300 DSFAPRLSFFFNAH

-340 AKSPRSWWMRFHTQ
+340 AKSPRSWWIRFHAQ

-361 DRQPRNNVMRVTIQA
+361 DRQPRNNVMRVTLQA

-397 LPTEEHAIIALRTQQ
+397 LPTEENALIALRTQQ
-412 VIAHESGVA
+412 IIAHESGVA

-435 LTADMEQE
+435 LTADMEEQ
-443 AEEIFAKIDE
+443 AEEIFTKIDE

-479 EIEGNDRIIV
+479 EIEENQRVIV
-489 GQNAFIE
+489 GQNDFTG

-507 DDSIEEKQVERLAGL
+507 DDTVEEKQVERLAAL
-522 RQRRD
+522 RRRRD
-527 AGAVERALERVR
+527 AGAVERALEAVR
-539 GAASSDDNLMPA
+539 CAAGSDVNLMPV
-551 ILEAVHG
+551 ILEAVHA
-558 YATVGEICGAMREVF
+558 YATVGEICGAMRDVF

>member
-8 AQAPGAD
+8 SRSAVTECEGVTGPEGNAD
-15 REAAAAPEA
+15 HKPS
-24 GVDDDG
+24 
-30 AANGKARWQKQTF
+30 NGKARWYKQTF
-43 EPSTAQRPE
+43 DPVIAKHPE
-52 RDVPFITASSRPV
+52 RDAAFITASSTPV
-65 EALYTRQDLADRNLE
+65 EALYTREDLADRNLSF
-80 HDADIGY
+80 DRDIGY

-101 YRGKFWTMRQ
+101 YRGKLWTMRQ

-122 ERYRRLLESGQ
+122 ERYLRLLELGQ

-147 RDSDDPIARG
+147 RDSDEPISRG
-157 EVGKQGVAVDS
+157 EVGKQGVAIDS

-200 YVAVGEKKGIDRKV
+200 YVAAGEKKGIAPQD

-229 QKTFVFPPRPTMRIM
+229 QKTFVFPPIPTMRIM
-244 GDIIEWCTA
+244 GDVIEWCTA
-253 ELPRWNWVSVSG
+253 EMPRWNWVSVSG

-273 TAVQE
+273 TAAQE

-287 EYIQVG
+287 EYVQAG

-300 DAFAPRLSFFFNAH
+300 DSFAPRLSFFFNAH

-340 AKSPRSWWMRFHTQ
+340 AKSPRSWWIRFHAQ

-361 DRQPRNNVMRVTIQA
+361 DRQPRNNVMRVTLQA

-397 LPTEEHAIIALRTQQ
+397 LPTEENALIALRTQQ
-412 VIAHESGVA
+412 IIAHESGVA

-435 LTADMEQE
+435 LTADMEEQ
-443 AEEIFAKIDE
+443 AEEIFTKIDE

-479 EIEGNDRIIV
+479 EIEDNQRIIV
-489 GQNAFIE
+489 GQNDFTGE
-496 EMGEP
+496 LGEP

-507 DDSIEEKQVERLAGL
+507 DDTVEEKQVERLAAL
-522 RQRRD
+522 RRRRD
-527 AGAVERALERVR
+527 AGRVERALEAVR
-539 GAASSDDNLMPA
+539 YAAGSDANLMPA
-551 ILEAVHG
+551 ILEAVHA
-558 YATVGEICGAMREVF
+558 YATVGEICGAMRDVF

>member
-8 AQAPGAD
+8 PRSAVTECEGVTDPEGNAD
-15 REAAAAPEA
+15 HKPS
-24 GVDDDG
+24 
-30 AANGKARWQKQTF
+30 NGKARWYKQTF
-43 EPSTAQRPE
+43 NPVIAKHPE
-52 RDVPFITASSRPV
+52 RDAAFITASSTPV
-65 EALYTRQDLADRNLE
+65 EALYTREDLADRNLSY
-80 HDADIGY
+80 DTDIGY

-101 YRGKFWTMRQ
+101 YRGKLWTMRQ

-122 ERYRRLLESGQ
+122 ERYLRLLELGQ

-147 RDSDDPIARG
+147 RDSDEPICRG
-157 EVGKQGVAVDS
+157 EVGKQGVAIDS

-200 YVAVGEKKGIDRKV
+200 YVAAGEKKGIAPQD

-229 QKTFVFPPRPTMRIM
+229 QKTFVFPPIPTMRIM
-244 GDIIEWCTA
+244 GDVIEWCTA
-253 ELPRWNWVSVSG
+253 EMPRWNWVSVSG

-273 TAVQE
+273 TAAQE
-278 LAFTLRDGM
+278 LAFALRDGM
-287 EYIQVG
+287 EYVQVG

-300 DAFAPRLSFFFNAH
+300 DSFAPRLSFFFNAH

-340 AKSPRSWWMRFHTQ
+340 AKSPRSWWIRFHAQ
-354 TAGCTLL
+354 TAGCTLF
-361 DRQPRNNVMRVTIQA
+361 DRQPRNNVMRVTLQA

-397 LPTEEHAIIALRTQQ
+397 LPTEENALIALRTQQ
-412 VIAHESGVA
+412 IIAHESGVA

-435 LTADMEQE
+435 LTADMEEQ
-443 AEEIFAKIDE
+443 AEGIFTKIDE

-479 EIEGNDRIIV
+479 EIEENQRVIV
-489 GQNAFIE
+489 GQNDFTD

-507 DDSIEEKQVERLAGL
+507 DDTVEEKQVERLAAL
-522 RQRRD
+522 RRRRD
-527 AGAVERALERVR
+527 AGAVERAVEAVR
-539 GAASSDDNLMPA
+539 CAAASDVNLMPA
-551 ILEAVHG
+551 ILEAVHA
-558 YATVGEICGAMREVF
+558 YATVGEICGAMRDVF

>member
-8 AQAPGAD
+8 PRSAVTECEGVTDPEGNAD
-15 REAAAAPEA
+15 HKPS
-24 GVDDDG
+24 
-30 AANGKARWQKQTF
+30 NGKARWYKQTF
-43 EPSTAQRPE
+43 DPVIAKHPE
-52 RDVPFITASSRPV
+52 RDAAFITASSTPV
-65 EALYTRQDLADRNLE
+65 EALYTREDLADRNLSY
-80 HDADIGY
+80 ATDIGY

-101 YRGKFWTMRQ
+101 YRGKLWTMRQ

-122 ERYRRLLESGQ
+122 ERYLRLLELGQ

-147 RDSDDPIARG
+147 RDSDEPISRG
-157 EVGKQGVAVDS
+157 EVGKQGVAIDS

-200 YVAVGEKKGIDRKV
+200 YVAAGEKKGIAPQD

-229 QKTFVFPPRPTMRIM
+229 QKTFVFPPIPTMRIM
-244 GDIIEWCTA
+244 GDVIEWCTA
-253 ELPRWNWVSVSG
+253 EMPRWNWVSVSG

-273 TAVQE
+273 TAAQE

-287 EYIQVG
+287 EYVQVG

-300 DAFAPRLSFFFNAH
+300 DSFAPRLSFFFNAH

-340 AKSPRSWWMRFHTQ
+340 AKSPRSWWIRFHAQ

-361 DRQPRNNVMRVTIQA
+361 DRQPRNNVMRVTLQA

-397 LPTEEHAIIALRTQQ
+397 LPTEENALIALRTQQ
-412 VIAHESGVA
+412 IIAHESGVA

-435 LTADMEQE
+435 LTADMEEQ
-443 AEEIFAKIDE
+443 AEEIFTKIDE

-479 EIEGNDRIIV
+479 EIEENQRVIV
-489 GQNAFIE
+489 GQNDFTG

-507 DDSIEEKQVERLAGL
+507 DDTVEEKQVERLAAL
-522 RQRRD
+522 RRRRD
-527 AGAVERALERVR
+527 AGAVERAVEAVR
-539 GAASSDDNLMPA
+539 CAAASDVNLMPA
-551 ILEAVHG
+551 ILEAVHA
-558 YATVGEICGAMREVF
+558 YATVGEICGAMRDVF

>member
-8 AQAPGAD
+8 SRSAVTECEGVTDPEGNAD
-15 REAAAAPEA
+15 HKPS
-24 GVDDDG
+24 
-30 AANGKARWQKQTF
+30 NGKARWYKQTF
-43 EPSTAQRPE
+43 DPVIAKHPE
-52 RDVPFITASSRPV
+52 RDAAFITASSTPV
-65 EALYTRQDLADRNLE
+65 EALYTREDLAARNLSY
-80 HDADIGY
+80 DTDIGY

-101 YRGKFWTMRQ
+101 YRGKLWTMRQ

-122 ERYRRLLESGQ
+122 ERYLRLLELGQ

-147 RDSDDPIARG
+147 RDSDEPICRG
-157 EVGKQGVAVDS
+157 EVGKQGVAIDS

-200 YVAVGEKKGIDRKV
+200 YVAAGEKKGIAPQD

-229 QKTFVFPPRPTMRIM
+229 QKTFVFPPIPTMRIM
-244 GDIIEWCTA
+244 GDVIEWCTA
-253 ELPRWNWVSVSG
+253 EMPRWNWVSVSG

-273 TAVQE
+273 TAAQE
-278 LAFTLRDGM
+278 LAFALRDGM
-287 EYIQVG
+287 EYVQVG

-300 DAFAPRLSFFFNAH
+300 DSFAPRLSFFFNAH

-340 AKSPRSWWMRFHTQ
+340 AKSPRSWWIRFHAQ

-361 DRQPRNNVMRVTIQA
+361 DRQPRNNVMRVTLQA

-397 LPTEEHAIIALRTQQ
+397 LPTEENALIALRTQQ
-412 VIAHESGVA
+412 IIAHESGVA

-435 LTADMEQE
+435 LTADMEEQ
-443 AEEIFAKIDE
+443 AEEIFTKIDE

-479 EIEGNDRIIV
+479 EIEENQRVIVVQNDFM
-489 GQNAFIE
+489 G

-507 DDSIEEKQVERLAGL
+507 DDTVEEKQVERLAAL
-522 RQRRD
+522 RRRRD
-527 AGAVERALERVR
+527 AGAVERAVEAVR
-539 GAASSDDNLMPA
+539 GAAASDVNLMPA
-551 ILEAVHG
+551 ILEAVHA
-558 YATVGEICGAMREVF
+558 YATVGEICGAMRDVF

>member
-8 AQAPGAD
+8 PRSAVTECEGVTDPEGNAD
-15 REAAAAPEA
+15 HKPS
-24 GVDDDG
+24 
-30 AANGKARWQKQTF
+30 NGKARWYKQTF
-43 EPSTAQRPE
+43 DPVIAKHPE
-52 RDVPFITASSRPV
+52 RDAAFITASSTPV
-65 EALYTRQDLADRNLE
+65 EALYTREDLADRNLSY
-80 HDADIGY
+80 DTDIGY

-101 YRGKFWTMRQ
+101 YRGKLWTMRQ

-122 ERYRRLLESGQ
+122 ERYLRLLELGQ

-147 RDSDDPIARG
+147 RDSDEPISRG
-157 EVGKQGVAVDS
+157 EVGKQGVAIDS

-200 YVAVGEKKGIDRKV
+200 YVAAGEKKGIAPQD

-229 QKTFVFPPRPTMRIM
+229 QKTFVFPPIPAMRIM
-244 GDIIEWCTA
+244 GDVIEWCTA
-253 ELPRWNWVSVSG
+253 EMPRWNWVSVSG

-273 TAVQE
+273 TAAQE

-287 EYIQVG
+287 EYVQVG

-300 DAFAPRLSFFFNAH
+300 DSFVPRLSFFFNAH

-340 AKSPRSWWMRFHTQ
+340 AKSPRSWWIRFHAQ

-361 DRQPRNNVMRVTIQA
+361 DRQPRNNVMRVTLQA

-397 LPTEEHAIIALRTQQ
+397 LPTEENALIALRTQQ
-412 VIAHESGVA
+412 IIAHESGVA

-435 LTADMEQE
+435 LTADMEEQ
-443 AEEIFAKIDE
+443 AEEIFTKIDE

-479 EIEGNDRIIV
+479 EIEENQRVIV
-489 GQNAFIE
+489 GQNDFTG

-507 DDSIEEKQVERLAGL
+507 DDTVEEKQVERLAAL
-522 RQRRD
+522 RRRRD
-527 AGAVERALERVR
+527 AGAVERALEAVR
-539 GAASSDDNLMPA
+539 CAAGSDVNLMPA
-551 ILEAVHG
+551 ILEAVHA
-558 YATVGEICGAMREVF
+558 YATVGEICGAMRDVF
-573 GEYQEQPIF
+573 GEYQERPIF

>member
-8 AQAPGAD
+8 PRSAVTECEGVTDPEGNAD
-15 REAAAAPEA
+15 HKPS
-24 GVDDDG
+24 
-30 AANGKARWQKQTF
+30 NGKARWYKQTF
-43 EPSTAQRPE
+43 DPVIAKHPE
-52 RDVPFITASSRPV
+52 RDAAFITASSTPV
-65 EALYTRQDLADRNLE
+65 EALYTREDLADRNLSY
-80 HDADIGY
+80 DTDIGY

-101 YRGKFWTMRQ
+101 YRGKLWTMRQ

-122 ERYRRLLESGQ
+122 ERYLRLLELGQ

-147 RDSDDPIARG
+147 RDSDEPISRG
-157 EVGKQGVAVDS
+157 EVGKQGVAIDS

-200 YVAVGEKKGIDRKV
+200 YVAAGEKKGIAPQD

-229 QKTFVFPPRPTMRIM
+229 QKTFVFPPIPAMRIM
-244 GDIIEWCTA
+244 GDVIEWCTA
-253 ELPRWNWVSVSG
+253 EMPRWNWVSVSG

-273 TAVQE
+273 TAAQE

-287 EYIQVG
+287 EYVQVG

-300 DAFAPRLSFFFNAH
+300 DSFVPRLSFFFNAH

-340 AKSPRSWWMRFHTQ
+340 AKSPRSWWIRFHAQ

-361 DRQPRNNVMRVTIQA
+361 DRQPRNNVMRVTLQA

-397 LPTEEHAIIALRTQQ
+397 LPTEENALIALRTQQ
-412 VIAHESGVA
+412 IIAHESGVA

-435 LTADMEQE
+435 LTADMEEQ
-443 AEEIFAKIDE
+443 AEEIFTKIDE

-479 EIEGNDRIIV
+479 EIEENQRVIV
-489 GQNAFIE
+489 GQNDFTG

-507 DDSIEEKQVERLAGL
+507 DDTVEEKQVERLAAL
-522 RQRRD
+522 RRRRD
-527 AGAVERALERVR
+527 AGAVERAVEAVR
-539 GAASSDDNLMPA
+539 CAAASDVNLMPA
-551 ILEAVHG
+551 ILEAVHA
-558 YATVGEICGAMREVF
+558 YATVGEICGAMRDVF

>member
-1 MADKPVL
+1 MAEKPVL
-8 AQAPGAD
+8 SRSPVTESKGVSEPESSAD
-15 REAAAAPEA
+15 RRPS
-24 GVDDDG
+24 
-30 AANGKARWQKQTF
+30 NGKARWYKQTF
-43 EPSTAQRPE
+43 DPAVAKHPE
-52 RDVPFITASSRPV
+52 RDAAFITGSSTPV
-65 EALYTRQDLADRNLE
+65 DPLYTREDLADRNLSY
-80 HDADIGY
+80 DTDIGY

-101 YRGKFWTMRQ
+101 YRGKLWTMRQ

-122 ERYRRLLESGQ
+122 ERYLKLLEMGQ

-147 RDSDDPIARG
+147 RDSDEPISRG
-157 EVGKQGVAVDS
+157 EVGKQGVAIDS
-168 LADMETLFDR
+168 LADMETLFDQ

-200 YVAVGEKKGIDRKV
+200 YVAAGQKKGIPPKD

-229 QKTFVFPPRPTMRIM
+229 QKTFVFPPLPVMRIM
-244 GDIIEWCTA
+244 GDVIEWCTA
-253 ELPRWNWVSVSG
+253 EMPRWNWVSVSG

-273 TAVQE
+273 TAAQE

-287 EYIQVG
+287 EYIQAG

-300 DAFAPRLSFFFNAH
+300 DAFAPRLSFFFIAH

-340 AKSPRSWWMRFHTQ
+340 AKSPRSWWIRFHTQ
-354 TAGCTLL
+354 TAGSTLL
-361 DRQPRNNVMRVTIQA
+361 DRQPRNNVMRVTLQA

-397 LPTEEHAIIALRTQQ
+397 LPTEENARIALRTQQ

-430 YYVES
+430 YYIES
-435 LTADMEQE
+435 LTADIEEQ
-443 AEEIFAKIDE
+443 AEEIITKIDE
-453 LGGMVAA
+453 LGGMVSA

-466 QREIQEAAYQYQK
+466 QREIQEAAYQYQR
-479 EIEGNDRIIV
+479 EIEENQRIIV
-489 GQNAFIE
+489 GQNDFIG

-501 IDYLYI
+501 VNYLYI
-507 DDSIEEKQVERLAGL
+507 DDKVEEKQVERLAAL
-522 RQRRD
+522 RRRRD
-527 AGAVERALERVR
+527 AAEVERTLEAVR
-539 GAASSDDNLMPA
+539 RAAGSDVNLMPA
-551 ILEAVHG
+551 ILEAVHA
-558 YATVGEICGAMREVF
+558 YATVGEICGAMRDVF
-573 GEYQEQPIF
+573 GEYHEQPIF

>member
-1 MADKPVL
+1 MTDDPVL
-8 AQAPGAD
+8 TQPRETESAPGSE
-15 REAAAAPEA
+15 R
-24 GVDDDG
+24 
-30 AANGKARWQKQTF
+30 GKARWQKMTY
-43 EPSTAQRPE
+43 EPARAQRPE
-52 RDVPFITASSRPV
+52 REVPFITASSRPV
-65 EALYTRQDLADRNLE
+65 QALYTAEDVAERDVDLDR
-80 HDADIGY
+80 DVGY

-101 YRGKFWTMRQ
+101 YRGKLWTMRQ
-111 FAGFGTAEDSN
+111 FSGFGTARDSN
-122 ERYRRLLESGQ
+122 QRYKKLLESGQ

-157 EVGKQGVAVDS
+157 EVGKQGVAIDS
-168 LADMETLFDR
+168 LADMETLFDG
-178 IPLDQVTTSMTINH
+178 IPQEQVTTSMTINH
-192 PACVLLCM
+192 PAIVLLAM
-200 YVAVGEKKGIDRKV
+200 YVAAAENKGVDRKL

-273 TAVQE
+273 TAAQE

-293 LDRGLDI
+293 LERGLDV

-328 KLWARYMRDRYG
+328 NLWARYMRERYG

-361 DRQPRNNVMRVTIQA
+361 DRQARNNLMRVTIQA

-397 LPTEEHAIIALRTQQ
+397 LPTEENAILALRTQQ
-412 VIAHESGVA
+412 VIAYESGVS
-421 NTVDPLGGS
+421 NTIDPLGGS
-430 YYVES
+430 YFVES
-435 LTADMEQE
+435 LTADMERE
-443 AEEIFAKIDE
+443 AEEIFTKIDE

-466 QREIQEAAYQYQK
+466 QREIQEAAFQYQK
-479 EIEGNDRIIV
+479 EIEKKDRIIV
-489 GQNAFIE
+489 GQNAFTEDIS
-496 EMGEP
+496 EP
-501 IDYLYI
+501 IEYLYI
-507 DDSIEEKQVERLAGL
+507 DDSVEEEQIEALTALRAG
-522 RQRRD
+522 RD
-527 AGAVERALERVR
+527 TAAVQRALDGVR
-539 GAASSDDNLMPA
+539 GAAEGEDNLMPA
-551 ILEAVHG
+551 ILEAVHA
-558 YATVGEICGAMREVF
+558 YATVGEICGAMRDVF
-573 GEYQEQPIF
+573 GEYHEQPIF

>member
-8 AQAPGAD
+8 PRSAVTECEGVTDPEGNAD
-15 REAAAAPEA
+15 HKPS
-24 GVDDDG
+24 
-30 AANGKARWQKQTF
+30 NGKARWYKQTF
-43 EPSTAQRPE
+43 NPVIAKHPE
-52 RDVPFITASSRPV
+52 RDAAFITASSTPV
-65 EALYTRQDLADRNLE
+65 EALYTREDLADRNLSY
-80 HDADIGY
+80 DTDIGY

-101 YRGKFWTMRQ
+101 YRGKLWTMRQ

-122 ERYRRLLESGQ
+122 ERYLRLLELGQ

-147 RDSDDPIARG
+147 RDSDEPICRG
-157 EVGKQGVAVDS
+157 EVGKQGVAIDS

-200 YVAVGEKKGIDRKV
+200 YVAAGEKKGIAPQD

-229 QKTFVFPPRPTMRIM
+229 QKTFVFPPIPTMRIM
-244 GDIIEWCTA
+244 GDVIEWCTA
-253 ELPRWNWVSVSG
+253 EMPRWNWVSVSG

-273 TAVQE
+273 TAAQE

-287 EYIQVG
+287 EYVQAG

-300 DAFAPRLSFFFNAH
+300 DSFAPRLSFFFNAH

-340 AKSPRSWWMRFHTQ
+340 AKSPRSWWIRFHAQ
-354 TAGCTLL
+354 TAGCTLF
-361 DRQPRNNVMRVTIQA
+361 DRQPRNNVMRVTLQA

-397 LPTEEHAIIALRTQQ
+397 LPTEENALIALRTQQ
-412 VIAHESGVA
+412 IIAHESGVA

-435 LTADMEQE
+435 LTADMEEQ
-443 AEEIFAKIDE
+443 AEGIFTKIDE

-479 EIEGNDRIIV
+479 EIEENQRVIV
-489 GQNAFIE
+489 GQNDFTD

-507 DDSIEEKQVERLAGL
+507 DDTVEEKQVERLAAL
-522 RQRRD
+522 RRRRD
-527 AGAVERALERVR
+527 AGAVERAVEAVR
-539 GAASSDDNLMPA
+539 CAAASDVNLMPA
-551 ILEAVHG
+551 ILEAVHA
-558 YATVGEICGAMREVF
+558 YATVGEICGAMRDVF

>member
-8 AQAPGAD
+8 PRSAVTECEGVTDPEGNAD
-15 REAAAAPEA
+15 HKPS
-24 GVDDDG
+24 
-30 AANGKARWQKQTF
+30 NGKARWYKQTF
-43 EPSTAQRPE
+43 DPVIAKHPE
-52 RDVPFITASSRPV
+52 RDAAFITASSTPV
-65 EALYTRQDLADRNLE
+65 EALYTREDLADRNLSY
-80 HDADIGY
+80 DTDIGY

-101 YRGKFWTMRQ
+101 YRGKLWTMRQ

-122 ERYRRLLESGQ
+122 ERYLRLLELGQ

-147 RDSDDPIARG
+147 RDSDEPISRG
-157 EVGKQGVAVDS
+157 EVGKQGVAIDS

-200 YVAVGEKKGIDRKV
+200 YVAAGEKKGIAPQD

-229 QKTFVFPPRPTMRIM
+229 QKTFVFPPIPTMRIM
-244 GDIIEWCTA
+244 GDVIEWCTA
-253 ELPRWNWVSVSG
+253 EMPRWNWVSVSG

-273 TAVQE
+273 TAAQE

-287 EYIQVG
+287 EYVQVG

-300 DAFAPRLSFFFNAH
+300 DSFAPRLSFFFNAH

-340 AKSPRSWWMRFHTQ
+340 AKSPRSWWIRFHAQ

-361 DRQPRNNVMRVTIQA
+361 DRQPRNNVMRVTLQA

-397 LPTEEHAIIALRTQQ
+397 LPTEENALIALRTQQ
-412 VIAHESGVA
+412 IIAHESGVA

-435 LTADMEQE
+435 LTADMEEQ
-443 AEEIFAKIDE
+443 AEEIFTKIDE

-479 EIEGNDRIIV
+479 EIEENQRVIV
-489 GQNAFIE
+489 GQNDFTG

-507 DDSIEEKQVERLAGL
+507 DDTVEEKQVERLAAL
-522 RQRRD
+522 RRRRD
-527 AGAVERALERVR
+527 AGAVERALEAVR
-539 GAASSDDNLMPA
+539 CAAGSDVNLMPV
-551 ILEAVHG
+551 ILEAVHA
-558 YATVGEICGAMREVF
+558 YATVGEICGAMRDVF

>member
-8 AQAPGAD
+8 PRSAVTECEGVTDPEGNAD
-15 REAAAAPEA
+15 HKPS
-24 GVDDDG
+24 
-30 AANGKARWQKQTF
+30 NGKARWYKQTF
-43 EPSTAQRPE
+43 DPVIAKHPE
-52 RDVPFITASSRPV
+52 RDAAFITASSTPV
-65 EALYTRQDLADRNLE
+65 EALYTREDLADRNLSY
-80 HDADIGY
+80 DTDIGY

-101 YRGKFWTMRQ
+101 YRGKLWTMRQ

-122 ERYRRLLESGQ
+122 ERYLRLLELGQ

-147 RDSDDPIARG
+147 RDSDEPISRG
-157 EVGKQGVAVDS
+157 EVGKQGVAIDS

-200 YVAVGEKKGIDRKV
+200 YVAAGEKKGIAPQD

-229 QKTFVFPPRPTMRIM
+229 QKTFVFPPIPAMRIM
-244 GDIIEWCTA
+244 GDVIEWCTA
-253 ELPRWNWVSVSG
+253 EMPRWNWVSVSG

-273 TAVQE
+273 TAAQE

-287 EYIQVG
+287 EYVQVG

-300 DAFAPRLSFFFNAH
+300 DSFVPRLSFFFNAH

-340 AKSPRSWWMRFHTQ
+340 AQSPRSWWIRFHAQ

-361 DRQPRNNVMRVTIQA
+361 DRQPRNNVMRVTLQA

-397 LPTEEHAIIALRTQQ
+397 LPTEENALIALRTQQ
-412 VIAHESGVA
+412 IIAHESGVA

-435 LTADMEQE
+435 LTADMEEQ
-443 AEEIFAKIDE
+443 AEEIFTKIDE

-479 EIEGNDRIIV
+479 EIEENQRVIV
-489 GQNAFIE
+489 GQNDFTG

-507 DDSIEEKQVERLAGL
+507 DDTVEEKQVERLAAL
-522 RQRRD
+522 RRRRD
-527 AGAVERALERVR
+527 AGAVERALEAVR
-539 GAASSDDNLMPA
+539 CAAGSDVNLMPA
-551 ILEAVHG
+551 ILEAVHA
-558 YATVGEICGAMREVF
+558 YATVGEICGAMRDVF

>member
-1 MADKPVL
+1 MADDPVV
-8 AQAPGAD
+8 AQPPAD
-15 REAAAAPEA
+15 LPEPAEAS
-24 GVDDDG
+24 G
-30 AANGKARWQKQTF
+30 NGKARWRRETY
-43 EPSTAQRPE
+43 EPARQQRAE
-52 RDVPFITASSRPV
+52 RDTPFITASSRPI
-65 EALYTRQDLADRNLE
+65 EELYTGEDLAARDLAY
-80 HDADIGY
+80 DADIGY

-95 GIHPTG
+95 GVHPTG
-101 YRGKFWTMRQ
+101 YRGKLWTMRQ

-122 ERYRRLLESGQ
+122 QRYKKLLESGQ

-147 RDSDDPIARG
+147 RDSDEPIARG

-168 LADMETLFDR
+168 LADMETLFDG
-178 IPLDQVTTSMTINH
+178 IPQDQVTTSMTINH
-192 PACVLLCM
+192 PAIVLLAM
-200 YVAVGEKKGIDRKV
+200 YVAAAENKNIDRTL

-229 QKTFVFPPRPTMRIM
+229 QKTFVFPPRSTMRIM
-244 GDIIEWCTA
+244 GDLIEWCTA

-273 TAVQE
+273 TAAQE

-293 LDRGLDI
+293 LERGLDV

-328 KLWARYMRDRYG
+328 KLWARYMRDHCG

-361 DRQPRNNVMRVTIQA
+361 DRQPRNNVMRVTVQA
-376 LAAVMGGTQSLH
+376 LAAIMGGTQSLH

-397 LPTEEHAIIALRTQQ
+397 LPTEENAIIALRTQQ
-412 VIAHESGVA
+412 VIAHESGIT

-430 YYVES
+430 YFVEA
-435 LTADMEQE
+435 LTSDMEHE
-443 AEEIFAKIDE
+443 AEKIFAKIDD

-466 QREIQEAAYQYQK
+466 QREIQEAAVQYQK
-479 EIEGNDRIIV
+479 EIESGDRIIV
-489 GQNAFIE
+489 GQNAYTEEIAAPIE
-496 EMGEP
+496 
-501 IDYLYI
+501 YLYI
-507 DDSIEEKQVERLAGL
+507 DDSVEEEQVTRLGDL
-522 RQRRD
+522 RRRRD
-527 AGAVERALERVR
+527 ADAVGRALEGVR
-539 GAASSDDNLMPA
+539 QAAAGDDNLMPV
-551 ILEAVHG
+551 ILEAVHA
-558 YATVGEICGAMREVF
+558 YATVGEICGAMRDVF